1 MQRRKLI
8 LVNSRFHNV
17 PNSSFSIAS
26 ILLML
31 YFWPA
36 SSFSFLLLP
45 VLEQHRIACPAVK
58 ATETP
63 RAVVVAVAVVAVVG
77 GVGGAEQVVV
87 AGEEEVAEEVV

>member
-1 MQRRKLI
+1 
-8 LVNSRFHNV
+8 
-17 PNSSFSIAS
+17 
-26 ILLML
+26 ML

-77 GVGGAEQVVV
+77 GVGGAEQAVV
-87 AGEEEVAEEVV
+87 AGEEEVVEEVV